1 MVSYK
6 FYIILNYHHLTL
18 LLLCV
23 IVIVKV
29 SLLRAV
35 IFISDKLSMRTS
47 HLGTELESF
56 TKMKVLRYWRS
67 STKFLCWLWFLK
79 TRFSVFGEYSKIVSP
94 LFCTS
99 HPCRDVYFLSICIW
113 KVFSNTFFFHVFPF
127 VFWRF
132 FEKVFLFVFVFP
144 YWKKN
149 SDFQY
154 KYILFQKN
162 MFLLLIHCKVMLNFI
177 V

>member
-47 HLGTELESF
+47 HLGTGLESF

-67 STKFLCWLWFLK
+67 STRFLCWLWFLK

-94 LFCTS
+94 LFCIS
-99 HPCRDVYFLSICIW
+99 HPCRDVYLLSICIW
-113 KVFSNTFFFHVFPF
+113 KVFSNTFFFMYFHLY
-127 VFWRF
+127 
-132 FEKVFLFVFVFP
+132 FEDFL
-144 YWKKN
+144 KKC
-149 SDFQY
+149 FY
-154 KYILFQKN
+154 LYLY
-162 MFLLLIHCKVMLNFI
+162 FLIEKKTEIFNTNIFYFKKICFYS
-177 V
+177 